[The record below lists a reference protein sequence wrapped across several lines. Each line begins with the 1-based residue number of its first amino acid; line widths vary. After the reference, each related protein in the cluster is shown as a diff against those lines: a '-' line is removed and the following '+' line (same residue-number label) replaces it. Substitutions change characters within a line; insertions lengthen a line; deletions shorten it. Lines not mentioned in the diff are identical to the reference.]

1 MLKFIQL
8 NLKITG
14 EGTRGWYQL
23 RGSRPTGEEV
33 GPLGR
38 NTRVAW
44 ELSLSLSLNSS
55 SSRSCQGTISISIPG
70 TKRAFLP
77 PGAQPT
83 RPSIAAPGR
92 AGGADRRMRGGRP
105 RLTQEALQEHFS
117 PQRGHGRGPERRRRG
132 KPRGPHTRR
141 PAPAAE
147 FSGVGVHASGSGQVC
162 HRPPGRPPTRKPRPG
177 EGGARCPLSPAPAP
191 SHPAPPSRPHR
202 LCAARGPAPPPP
214 PTPPRSELDPGAS
227 DLPPRRNQVAGLAG
241 RAAPGM
247 ARCERPRGL
256 HHCNSAPAV
265 PFKRGPEERCEGKA

>member
-44 ELSLSLSLNSS
+44 ELSLSLNSS

-83 RPSIAAPGR
+83 RRSTAAPGR
-92 AGGADRRMRGGRP
+92 AGGADRRTRGGRP
-105 RLTQEALQEHFS
+105 RLTQKALQEHFS

-141 PAPAAE
+141 TAPAAE
-147 FSGVGVHASGSGQVC
+147 FSRVGVHASGSRQVC
-162 HRPPGRPPTRKPRPG
+162 RRPPSRPPTSKPRPR
-177 EGGARCPLSPAPAP
+177 EGGARCPRPVP
-191 SHPAPPSRPHR
+191 SSTA
-202 LCAARGPAPPPP
+202 LPAPPPLRG
-214 PTPPRSELDPGAS
+214 PRSRATASADATAQRAVPG
-227 DLPPRRNQVAGLAG
+227 GLRPAAQKKPGG
-241 RAAPGM
+241 RARRQSGPGDGALRAPKRT
-247 ARCERPRGL
+247 ASLQLCTRGAL
-256 HHCNSAPAV
+256 
-265 PFKRGPEERCEGKA
+265 

>member
-83 RPSIAAPGR
+83 RPSTAAPGR

-162 HRPPGRPPTRKPRPG
+162 RRPPGRPPTRKPRPG

-191 SHPAPPSRPHR
+191 SHPAF
-202 LCAARGPAPPPP
+202 PAPPPLRG
-214 PTPPRSELDPGAS
+214 PRSRATASADATAQRAGPG
-227 DLPPRRNQVAGLAG
+227 GLRPAAQKKPGG
-241 RAAPGM
+241 RARRQSGPGDGALRAP
-247 ARCERPRGL
+247 ERTASLQLCTRGAL
-256 HHCNSAPAV
+256 
-265 PFKRGPEERCEGKA
+265 